1 MVKQKKPT
9 CITQS
14 GKNYA
19 INCAI
24 QGVHLIW
31 KQKIWLAICEFLWSL
46 NNQNAWFVTSFYT
59 ELTLF
64 CTVKKKTALPLT
76 NQNGK
81 MFSRILLGTETCAC
95 IDIKWANI
103 SMLLLTKVS
112 GNCDNVSF
120 NWSTVLTFSE
130 RYSALDINN
139 REAGICSSRC
149 NSNHCKITAMHWK
162 LTQQK
167 IWEQLSTARQWLPD
181 FFIPSK
187 HG

>member
-1 MVKQKKPT
+1 MRVQFGWVSL
-9 CITQS
+9 IIDQS
-14 GKNYA
+14 ECLVCY
-19 INCAI
+19 
-24 QGVHLIW
+24 L
-31 KQKIWLAICEFLWSL
+31 FLHWM
-46 NNQNAWFVTSFYT
+46 NSFLYC
-59 ELTLF
+59 L
-64 CTVKKKTALPLT
+64 KKTALLLT
-76 NQNGK
+76 NQNGEI
-81 MFSRILLGTETCAC
+81 FLCILLGTETCAC

-167 IWEQLSTARQWLPD
+167 IWEQLNTNDCLNFLFLQSMANFKKRTKCH
-181 FFIPSK
+181 FF
-187 HG
+187 